1 MKVYL
6 KEIGCKG
13 CQRTYSPVYDAKV
26 YNKEAWEKLL
36 EDFNENVKI
45 GKYNKLPYTDWK
57 VLHLM
62 DGDYKVVWFEIDNI
76 YLVPNVVHIQEFK
89 YLKD

>member
-6 KEIGCKG
+6 KEIGFKDYR
-13 CQRTYSPVYDAKV
+13 RTYSPVCDSKV
-26 YNKEAWEKLL
+26 YDKEAELL

-45 GKYNKLPYTDWK
+45 GTYSKLPYADWK

-62 DGDYKVVWFEIDNI
+62 DGDYSMV
-76 YLVPNVVHIQEFK
+76 
-89 YLKD
+89 